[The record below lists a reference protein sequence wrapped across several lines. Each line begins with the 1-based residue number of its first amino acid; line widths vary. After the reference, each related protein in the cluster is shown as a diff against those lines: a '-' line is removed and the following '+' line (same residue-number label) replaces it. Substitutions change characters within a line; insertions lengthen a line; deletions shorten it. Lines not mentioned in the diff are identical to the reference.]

1 MQQKSSVLSFDDL
14 VALTADFYTSDEI
27 RGGAVTTVYNYVDQ
41 RPPAHKT
48 ADKERKIVA
57 DILKL
62 ILNPNVEQ
70 PMFFSVDISR
80 LLPVDVEHMDMS
92 ALLKDL
98 GLLRSEVS
106 AITNLRIQ
114 MEEMKSAVK
123 IL

>member
-1 MQQKSSVLSFDDL
+1 M
-14 VALTADFYTSDEI
+14 
-27 RGGAVTTVYNYVDQ
+27 TTVYNYVDQ

-70 PMFFSVDISR
+70 PMFFAVDISR

-98 GLLRSEVS
+98 GLLRSEVR
-106 AITNLRIQ
+106 AISNLRIQ

>member
-1 MQQKSSVLSFDDL
+1 
-14 VALTADFYTSDEI
+14 
-27 RGGAVTTVYNYVDQ
+27 
-41 RPPAHKT
+41 
-48 ADKERKIVA
+48 
-57 DILKL
+57 
-62 ILNPNVEQ
+62 
-70 PMFFSVDISR
+70 MFFSVDISR